1 MSLTAPVLISGAGIS
16 GLAFAQGLLKAGIP
30 FRIFERDPAL
40 NVRSQGYRVR
50 LNPIGIDALNQVL
63 PAHLFTQLKASCA
76 HNTLHLPLHLNAI
89 TGAKSELKFNGV
101 KPPPQAGGSEESL
114 NADRSVVRSVLIK
127 GLENFVEFGKEFLKY
142 ELTPNGI
149 TVHFTDKSTA
159 EGILLV
165 GADGTKSRV
174 RKQLLPN
181 HVFMDTEGRWFYGK
195 TTITPELLSELS
207 EHVANGFALVQDRT
221 KEVPFSL
228 LCEPVKFQDNE
239 FRSGLPRD
247 YIYWVLCSRKDNFE
261 IDDAQLF
268 KLSSEEAVAET
279 LKLTAHWDSSFRAL
293 FSHQDEGQTSVLRID
308 SAMPDLPVWETQ
320 SSVTLI
326 GDSVHAM
333 SPTSVVGAVSALRSA
348 ATLSK
353 VLAEEG
359 ISAQSLK
366 KYEDEMRQYTG
377 EAIKKSV
384 WGGKMLFGMRGFN
397 ELKPAAV

>member
-16 GLAFAQGLLKAGIP
+16 GLAFAHGLLKAGIP

-50 LNPIGIDALNQVL
+50 LNVVGIDALNQVL
-63 PAHLFTQLKASCA
+63 PPHLFTQLKASCA
-76 HNTLHLPLHLNAI
+76 HNTSHLPLHLNAI
-89 TGAKSELKFNGV
+89 TGAKVELKFNGV
-101 KPPPQAGGSEESL
+101 KPPPQAGGSEDSL
-114 NADRSVVRSVLIK
+114 NADRSVVRSVLMK
-127 GLENFVEFGKEFLKY
+127 GLEEFVEFGKEFLKY

-149 TVHFTDKSTA
+149 TVHLTDGSKA

-165 GADGTKSRV
+165 GADGTKSRI

-181 HVFMDTEGRWFYGK
+181 HIFMDTEGRWFYGK

-239 FRSGLPRD
+239 FRKNLPAD
-247 YIYWVLCSRKDNFE
+247 YIYWVLCSRRDNFE
-261 IDDAQLF
+261 MDDAQLF
-268 KLSSEEAVAET
+268 KLSSEEAVVET
-279 LKLTAHWDSSFRAL
+279 LKLTAHWDPSFRDL
-293 FSHQDEGQTSVLRID
+293 FVHQDKEGTSILRID

-320 SSVTLI
+320 SRVTLI

-359 ISAQSLK
+359 ISAQSLRN
-366 KYEDEMRQYTG
+366 YEDEMRQYTG
-377 EAIKKSV
+377 EAIRKSV
-384 WGGKMLFGMRGFN
+384 WGGKMLFGMRGFD

>member
-63 PAHLFTQLKASCA
+63 PPYLFTQLKSSCA
-76 HNTLHLPLHLNAI
+76 HNTSHLPLHLNAI
-89 TGAKSELKFNGV
+89 TGAKAELKFNGV
-101 KPPPQAGGSEESL
+101 KSPPQAGGSEESL
-114 NADRSVVRSVLIK
+114 NADRSVVRSVLMK
-127 GLENFVEFGKEFLKY
+127 GLEEFVEFGKEFLKY
-142 ELTPNGI
+142 DLTPNGI
-149 TVHFTDKSTA
+149 TVHFTDGSKA

-165 GADGTKSRV
+165 GADGTKSRI

-228 LCEPVKFQDNE
+228 LCEAVKFQDNE
-239 FRSGLPRD
+239 FRKDLPAD
-247 YIYWVLCSRKDNFE
+247 YIYWVLCSRKDNFKM
-261 IDDAQLF
+261 DDAQLL
-268 KLSSEEAVAET
+268 KLSSEEAVGET
-279 LKLTAHWDSSFRAL
+279 LKLTAHWDPSLRAL
-293 FSHQDEGQTSVLRID
+293 FTHQDKGQTSVLRID

-359 ISAQSLK
+359 ISAHSLR

-377 EAIKKSV
+377 EAIRKSV
-384 WGGKMLFGMRGFN
+384 WGGKMLFGMRGFD

>member
-50 LNPIGIDALNQVL
+50 LNVVGIDALNQVL
-63 PAHLFTQLKASCA
+63 PPQLFTQFKASCA
-76 HNTLHLPLHLNAI
+76 HNTSHLPLHLNAI
-89 TGAKSELKFNGV
+89 TGAKAELKFSGV

-114 NADRSVVRSVLIK
+114 NADRSAVRSVLMK
-127 GLENFVEFGKEFLKY
+127 GLEEFVEFGKEFARY
-142 ELTPNGI
+142 EVTPKGI
-149 TVHFTDKSTA
+149 TVNFTDGSKA

-174 RKQLLPN
+174 RTQFLPN
-181 HVFMDTEGRWFYGK
+181 HIFMDTEGRWFYGK

-239 FRSGLPRD
+239 FRKDLPAN

-261 IDDAQLF
+261 MDDDQLF
-268 KLSSEEAVAET
+268 KLSSEEAAAET
-279 LKLTAHWDSSFRAL
+279 LKLTAHWDPSFKAL
-293 FSHQDEGQTSVLRID
+293 FAHQDKGQTSVLRID
-308 SAMPDLPVWETQ
+308 SAIPDLPVWETQ
-320 SSVTLI
+320 SRVTLI

-348 ATLSK
+348 ANLSK
-353 VLAEEG
+353 VLVEEG
-359 ISAQSLK
+359 ISAQSLR
-366 KYEDEMRQYTG
+366 KYEDEMREYTG
-377 EAIKKSV
+377 EAIRKSV
-384 WGGKMLFGMRGFN
+384 WGGRMLFGMRGFD

>member
-1 MSLTAPVLISGAGIS
+1 
-16 GLAFAQGLLKAGIP
+16 
-30 FRIFERDPAL
+30 
-40 NVRSQGYRVR
+40 
-50 LNPIGIDALNQVL
+50 
-63 PAHLFTQLKASCA
+63 
-76 HNTLHLPLHLNAI
+76 
-89 TGAKSELKFNGV
+89 V

-127 GLENFVEFGKEFLKY
+127 GLEEFVEFGKEFLKY
-142 ELTPNGI
+142 ELTPTGI
-149 TVHFTDKSTA
+149 TVHFTDGSKA

-165 GADGTKSRV
+165 GADGTKSRI

-181 HVFMDTEGRWFYGK
+181 HIFMDTEGRWFYGK

-207 EHVANGFALVQDRT
+207 EHVANGFTLVQDRT

-239 FRSGLPRD
+239 FRKDLPFD
-247 YIYWVLCSRKDNFE
+247 YIYWVICSRKDNFE
-261 IDDAQLF
+261 MDDAQLF
-268 KLSSEEAVAET
+268 KLSSEEAVRET
-279 LKLTAHWDSSFRAL
+279 LKLTAHWDPSFRAL
-293 FSHQDEGQTSVLRID
+293 FTHQDKGQTSILRID
-308 SAMPDLPVWETQ
+308 SAMADLPVWETQ

-359 ISAQSLK
+359 ISAQSLR

-377 EAIKKSV
+377 EAIRKSV
-384 WGGKMLFGMRGFN
+384 WGGKMLFGMRGFD